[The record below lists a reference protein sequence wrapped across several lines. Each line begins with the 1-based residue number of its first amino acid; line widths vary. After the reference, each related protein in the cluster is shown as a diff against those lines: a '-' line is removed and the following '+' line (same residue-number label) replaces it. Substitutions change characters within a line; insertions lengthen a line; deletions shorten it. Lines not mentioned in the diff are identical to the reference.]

1 MCDKLALMVMLI
13 ITTCPGP
20 YFEFKSVNEAVCA
33 DWEQGKVRAS
43 KNELYHHESA
53 VV

>member
-1 MCDKLALMVMLI
+1 MSYRLALVVMLI

-20 YFEFKSVNEAVCA
+20 YFEFKSDNEAVCA
-33 DWEQGKVRAS
+33 DREQGKVRAS
-43 KNELYHHESA
+43 QNESA